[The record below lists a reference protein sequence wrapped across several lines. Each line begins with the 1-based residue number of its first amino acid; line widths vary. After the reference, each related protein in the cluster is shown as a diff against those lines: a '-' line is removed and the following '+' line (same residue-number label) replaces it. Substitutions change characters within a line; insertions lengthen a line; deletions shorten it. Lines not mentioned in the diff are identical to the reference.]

1 MILPEIDPIA
11 LQLGPLAIRWY
22 SLTWIGAISLI
33 YYLMIKRSNSLSS
46 DQVSDLIFY
55 GVIGAIIGGR
65 LGYMFFYSLGQ
76 VIADPLSIF
85 RVWEGGLSFHGG
97 LIGVLISTLLLAK
110 RWRIKY
116 FWLMDRI
123 APCIPPGLGT
133 VRVGNFLNSELLG
146 RPTNSTWG
154 VIFPSDS
161 LSVLRHPSQL
171 YQALAEGVLLFV
183 FLLWISRK
191 PKPTMNISGYF
202 LIGYGVLRFCT
213 EFYRTPDGHIGLV
226 AFDLFTRGQ
235 MLCLPMIVI
244 GLYLIYYSHLKNG
257 SENETIS

>member
-133 VRVGNFLNSELLG
+133 VRVGNF
-146 RPTNSTWG
+146 
-154 VIFPSDS
+154 
-161 LSVLRHPSQL
+161 
-171 YQALAEGVLLFV
+171 
-183 FLLWISRK
+183 
-191 PKPTMNISGYF
+191 
-202 LIGYGVLRFCT
+202 
-213 EFYRTPDGHIGLV
+213 
-226 AFDLFTRGQ
+226 
-235 MLCLPMIVI
+235 
-244 GLYLIYYSHLKNG
+244 
-257 SENETIS
+257 